1 MLTKRKPVHPG
12 ELFKEE
18 VLIPLGLTVT
28 HASADLGV
36 SRKALSEFIN
46 CHSSLSPEMAIRI
59 GKATKTSPESWLNM
73 QNKLDL
79 WEVEQKNLEVITFP
93 IKTGNSDNIKKKK
106 HAAI

>member
-28 HASADLGV
+28 HAAEDLGV
-36 SRKALSEFIN
+36 SRKALSELIN

-73 QNKLDL
+73 QTKLDI
-79 WEVEQKNLEVITFP
+79 WEAKQEELDVIAFP
-93 IKTGNSDNIKKKK
+93 VKSSNSDNIKKNK
-106 HAAI
+106 HAAV